1 MIPQQSAAWVR
12 QRIGWLTASRM
23 KDVLATLKNG
33 QPAEAR
39 RKYAMELVAE
49 RMVDG
54 ALDHFVSPAMQWG
67 IDCEPEAAA
76 AYEEV
81 TGTLLTT
88 CGFHPH
94 PRIEFFGATPDRLL
108 ANDGLVE
115 IKCPTTTTYVAW
127 RAAGVVPAEHHPQML
142 AQLACTR
149 RRYVDFV
156 AFDPRVR
163 QREHRIFIRRFEPTA
178 EQIAAVEQ
186 AAEEFLAE
194 VEALFQQVTQG
205 A

>member
-1 MIPQQSAAWVR
+1 MIEQQSSAWVR
-12 QRIGWLTASRM
+12 QRIGWCTASRM
-23 KDVLATLKNG
+23 RDVLATLKNG

-49 RMVDG
+49 RLVDG

-67 IDCEPEAAA
+67 IECEPEAAD

-81 TGTLLTT
+81 TGTLLER

-108 ANDGLVE
+108 GGDGLIE

-127 RAAGVVPAEHHPQML
+127 RAAGEVPADHKPQML

-149 RRYVDFV
+149 RRFVDFV
-156 AFDPRVR
+156 AYDPRVR
-163 QREHRIFIRRFEPTA
+163 QREHRIFIRRYEPSVD
-178 EQIAAVEQ
+178 EIAAVE
-186 AAEEFLAE
+186 AAVEQFLAE
-194 VEALFQQVTQG
+194 VEALFQQVIG
-205 A
+205 G

>member
-1 MIPQQSAAWVR
+1 MIEQQSSAWVR
-12 QRIGWLTASRM
+12 QRIGWCTASRM
-23 KDVLATLKNG
+23 RDVLATLKNG

-49 RMVDG
+49 RLVDG

-67 IDCEPEAAA
+67 IECEPEAAD

-81 TGTLLTT
+81 TGTLLER

-108 ANDGLVE
+108 GGDGLVE
-115 IKCPTTTTYVAW
+115 IKCPTTATYVAW
-127 RAAGVVPAEHHPQML
+127 RAAGEVPAEHKPQML

-149 RRYVDFV
+149 RRFVDFV
-156 AFDPRVR
+156 AYDPRVR
-163 QREHRIFIRRFEPTA
+163 QREHRIFIRRYEPSVD
-178 EQIAAVEQ
+178 EIAAVE
-186 AAEEFLAE
+186 AAVEQFLAE
-194 VEALFQQVTQG
+194 VEALFQQVIG
-205 A
+205 G